1 MGVIIEPFVFVL
13 AVLADIYFKIVVVE
27 IVLHW
32 LIHFKILEA
41 DNKYAKKTMEILE
54 QLTKPVYEKIG
65 AKLPKLAGLDVSP
78 FVLLVILMLI
88 SRILHNLS
96 EYLNL

>member
-1 MGVIIEPFVFVL
+1 MSVIVEPFVFVL
-13 AVLADIYFKIVVVE
+13 AFLVDIYFKVVVVE

-32 LIHFKILEA
+32 LIHFKVLEA

-54 QLTKPVYEKIG
+54 QLTKPVYDKINT
-65 AKLPKLAGLDVSP
+65 KLPKLSGIDIAP
-78 FVLLVILMLI
+78 FVLLLLLMLV

-96 EYLNL
+96 ELFI

>member
-1 MGVIIEPFVFVL
+1 MGVIIEPFIYVLVFL
-13 AVLADIYFKIVVVE
+13 IDIYFKVVVVE

-54 QLTKPVYEKIG
+54 QLTKPVYDKLSG
-65 AKLPKLAGLDVSP
+65 KLPKLAGLDISP
-78 FVLLVILMLI
+78 FVLLLILMLI
-88 SRILHNLS
+88 SRILHNLG
-96 EYLNL
+96 ELFI

>member
-1 MGVIIEPFVFVL
+1 MGVIVEPFVFVL
-13 AVLADIYFKIVVVE
+13 GVLVDLYFKVVVVE

-54 QLTKPVYEKIG
+54 QLTKPVYDKIS
-65 AKLPKLAGLDVSP
+65 ARIPKLAGLDVSP
-78 FVLLVILMLI
+78 FVLLLILMLV
-88 SRILHNLS
+88 SRILHNLG
-96 EYLNL
+96 ELFI